1 VLVATGCG
9 GWHEESVSA
18 YRRALGLALSHA
30 GAVQLW
36 ARLSASGRQSRRP
49 RGPTDRSADWPATS
63 DCRPL
68 EEQVYCILQITSDF
82 VPCGGRGTFALHNF
96 SLLKIYNVELIFF
109 GGGEIKQNEFLNT
122 YNVVCCKFGAVCGN
136 FVENFWLSVAT
147 LPLLPVYPRSSR
159 RTPLKINNK

>member
-1 VLVATGCG
+1 MLVATGCG

-109 GGGEIKQNEFLNT
+109 FLGGKLN
-122 YNVVCCKFGAVCGN
+122 KM
-136 FVENFWLSVAT
+136 NFWTLIMSSVANLELFVAT
-147 LPLLPVYPRSSR
+147 LS
-159 RTPLKINNK
+159 KIFGCLSQHCHFFLFILVLHAGHRWR